1 MEEVDAAY
9 RKEINDN
16 GDGTMFF
23 QDIRR
28 KVDNGGATNRS
39 WGNMFG
45 LPLKQFG
52 KWAIYSNAATNIS
65 SGNRTVGVVVGL
77 E

>member
-1 MEEVDAAY
+1 MGEVVVVY
-9 RKEINDN
+9 CKEINDN

-28 KVDNGGATNRS
+28 EVDNSGAGNRG
-39 WGNMFG
+39 WGNTLG

-52 KWAIYSNAATNIS
+52 KWAILVMLRRIS
-65 SGNRTVGVVVGL
+65 SGVTGQLG
-77 E
+77 